1 MSNLLLPIGS
11 LIYLLFC
18 VSKWGWG
25 FDKYLAEANKGTG
38 LGMSPRF
45 KIYFQF
51 ILPMLILVILLVGL
65 GSWGWRALICAAVAV
80 FVWFMARRSSSKS
93 TIERSDLSKE
103 RTVKDGPLFA
113 SHGSFAWNS
122 PWQEQQRYSFAPPR
136 SWGMRNSLPCSGYSR
151 ASSSRS
157 GVTQAVKRI

>member
-1 MSNLLLPIGS
+1 VWSDLHFIAGKDVLDTEDFLVSNLLLPIGS

-93 TIERSDLSKE
+93 TI
-103 RTVKDGPLFA
+103 
-113 SHGSFAWNS
+113 
-122 PWQEQQRYSFAPPR
+122 
-136 SWGMRNSLPCSGYSR
+136 
-151 ASSSRS
+151 
-157 GVTQAVKRI
+157 

>member
-1 MSNLLLPIGS
+1 MLINGVLLALLSLPCVFGYNIWSDFHPILGKDVLDSEDFLVSGLLLPIGS
-11 LIYLLFC
+11 LVYLLFC

-93 TIERSDLSKE
+93 TI
-103 RTVKDGPLFA
+103 
-113 SHGSFAWNS
+113 
-122 PWQEQQRYSFAPPR
+122 
-136 SWGMRNSLPCSGYSR
+136 
-151 ASSSRS
+151 
-157 GVTQAVKRI
+157 

>member
-1 MSNLLLPIGS
+1 
-11 LIYLLFC
+11 
-18 VSKWGWG
+18 
-25 FDKYLAEANKGTG
+25 
-38 LGMSPRF
+38 MSPRF

-93 TIERSDLSKE
+93 TIWSEVTCQKRGPSKTVLS
-103 RTVKDGPLFA
+103 FA

-157 GVTQAVKRI
+157 GVTQAAKRI

>member
-1 MSNLLLPIGS
+1 MKNIPELSCAIVEDLLPTYVERLTSEETNMAVEASMPCVLGYNLWYFEASLPSGATGQILDIEDFLVSNLLLPIGS

-93 TIERSDLSKE
+93 TI
-103 RTVKDGPLFA
+103 
-113 SHGSFAWNS
+113 
-122 PWQEQQRYSFAPPR
+122 
-136 SWGMRNSLPCSGYSR
+136 
-151 ASSSRS
+151 
-157 GVTQAVKRI
+157 

>member
-1 MSNLLLPIGS
+1 MTSIWR
-11 LIYLLFC
+11 
-18 VSKWGWG
+18 KQQ
-25 FDKYLAEANKGTG
+25 GTG

-93 TIERSDLSKE
+93 TI
-103 RTVKDGPLFA
+103 
-113 SHGSFAWNS
+113 
-122 PWQEQQRYSFAPPR
+122 
-136 SWGMRNSLPCSGYSR
+136 
-151 ASSSRS
+151 
-157 GVTQAVKRI
+157 